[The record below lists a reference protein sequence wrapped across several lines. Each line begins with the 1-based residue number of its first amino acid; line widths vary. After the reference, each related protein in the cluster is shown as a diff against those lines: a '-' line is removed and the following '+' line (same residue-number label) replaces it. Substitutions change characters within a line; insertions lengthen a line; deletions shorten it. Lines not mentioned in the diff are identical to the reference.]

1 MGRLAAPSSRLPLKG
16 ETTLR
21 IWAQA
26 SWGCQTYSSPVS
38 DPALQPTY
46 ISSPAERWI
55 EFSDPVLLKF
65 AERHSNQN
73 KFLHRAARCSNHY
86 PPTRDAY
93 ANNRRRQFRLVGS
106 LAQLVA
112 PTAEKLAIRRSR
124 LATAGR
130 RHLLVQDELP
140 ETSVPQPEQSDRST
154 SLAQSQSI

>member
-26 SWGCQTYSSPVS
+26 SWGCQTYSSPV
-38 DPALQPTY
+38 
-46 ISSPAERWI
+46 
-55 EFSDPVLLKF
+55 SDPVLLKF

-154 SLAQSQSI
+154 SLA